1 MRVWRLYAKGEVVI
15 PEAAQCVKCGLCL
28 AECPTYGLTGNE
40 ALSPRGRIALIQAL
54 DAGQLCPDRHG
65 AEILDSCLLCRR
77 CEAVCPSAVPFGR
90 LMDRGRGMVRRK
102 LPFGER
108 LLPTLLSRSGV
119 ARRLAGLGKLLPRSL
134 PAGRLAAKASSAK
147 WKPMALYRPEG
158 GEAVGRVGLF
168 TGCTGSL
175 LDMEALDAALVLL
188 LQADF
193 EVAVPAGQG
202 CCGALE
208 AHAGN
213 EARAGRLLEANRA
226 AFEGAG
232 RLEAIVSIATGCGAH
247 LHGQSHLPA
256 PHQDICEFLAR
267 EDVLARLRFRP
278 ARATVAVHLPCSL
291 VNVLKAEQAVLRL
304 LETVPDLRVREI
316 GRRGACCG
324 AAGTAA
330 ILRPRM
336 AQRLRQPLVDEIDAM
351 QPDLVVSGNP
361 SCRLH
366 LADGAAAG
374 PHFLHPLVLL
384 AQQLIRE

>member
-1 MRVWRLYAKGEVVI
+1 MRFWRLYAKGAAVV

-40 ALSPRGRIALIQAL
+40 AQSPRGRIALIQAL
-54 DAGQLCPDRHG
+54 DAGRLPPDRHG

-90 LMDRGRGMVRRK
+90 LMDRGRGMVRAR
-102 LPFGER
+102 LPFGEK
-108 LLPTLLSRSGV
+108 LLSTLLSRPGL
-119 ARRLAGLGKLLPRSL
+119 ARRLVGLGRLLPRAFR
-134 PAGRLAAKASSAK
+134 AGRLAAYATPARWRSKI
-147 WKPMALYRPEG
+147 LYRPEG
-158 GEAVGRVGLF
+158 REAVGRIGLF

-175 LDMEALDAALVLL
+175 LDSEALDAALVLL
-188 LQADF
+188 LRAGF

-232 RLEAIVSIATGCGAH
+232 PLETIVSIATGCGAH
-247 LHGQSHLPA
+247 LHGQPHLPA
-256 PHQDICEFLAR
+256 PHQDVCAFLAR

-291 VNVLKAEQAVLRL
+291 VNVLKTEQAVLRL
-304 LETVPDLRVREI
+304 LQTVPDLQLREI

-330 ILRPRM
+330 ILRPRV
-336 AQRLRQPLVDEIDAM
+336 ARRLRQPLVDEIDAM

-374 PHFLHPLVLL
+374 PRFLHPLVLL
-384 AQQLIRE
+384 AQQLVRE

>member
-1 MRVWRLYAKGEVVI
+1 MRLWRLYAKGEFVI

-77 CEAVCPSAVPFGR
+77 CEAVCPSAVPFGS
-90 LMDRGRGMVRRK
+90 LMDRGRSMVRAK
-102 LPFGER
+102 LPLGER
-108 LLPTLLSRSGV
+108 LLSTLLSRPGLS
-119 ARRLAGLGKLLPRSL
+119 RPLAGLGKLLPRAV
-134 PAGRLAAKASSAK
+134 PAGRLAAQASSAH
-147 WKPMALYRPEG
+147 WKPRTLYRPEG
-158 GEAVGRVGLF
+158 REAVGRVGLF

-175 LDMEALDAALVLL
+175 LDAEVLDAALVLL
-188 LQADF
+188 LQAGY

-213 EARAGRLLEANRA
+213 EGRARRLMEANRE

-232 RLEAIVSIATGCGAH
+232 HLEAIVSIATGCGAH
-247 LHGQSHLPA
+247 LHGQASLPV
-256 PHQDICEFLAR
+256 PHEDICEFLAR

-278 ARATVAVHLPCSL
+278 SRVTVAVHLPCSL

-304 LETVPDLRVREI
+304 LERVPDLRVREI
-316 GRRGACCG
+316 GRRGVCCG
-324 AAGTAA
+324 AAGIAA
-330 ILRPRM
+330 ILRPRQ
-336 AQRLRQPLVDEIDAM
+336 AQRLRQPLVEEIEAM
-351 QPDLVVSGNP
+351 QPDLVVSSNP

-366 LADGAAAG
+366 LADGDGSGAG
-374 PHFLHPLVLL
+374 YLHPLVLL